1 MVRSGM
7 TTSFCATTLVTPSL
21 VAVFMMKKRE
31 KEEKWG
37 SKKECRVL
45 ARDKKKSGATLFG
58 RVSIYVI
65 SRRKLPPIRFLA
77 NTSNQPE
84 HPNQPTQLHSTQLH
98 SNNK

>member
-37 SKKECRVL
+37 SKKECQVL
-45 ARDKKKSGATLFG
+45 GRDRKKWGNFARTCFNLCHFTSE
-58 RVSIYVI
+58 
-65 SRRKLPPIRFLA
+65 LPA
-77 NTSNQPE
+77 S
-84 HPNQPTQLHSTQLH
+84 
-98 SNNK
+98 